1 MRVFDKRLLS
11 GKTGRPPVGC
21 GLTSVV
27 VSPEA
32 IHLGR
37 PDDGQK
43 ADEVGPD
50 AIEDDEDDQG
60 EYAQAKGAILHGQPF
75 VKTAGVHANPGR

>member
-1 MRVFDKRLLS
+1 MMVFDKRLLS

-37 PDDGQK
+37 PDDGEEGDQIR
-43 ADEVGPD
+43 PD
-50 AIEDDEDDQG
+50 VIEDDEDDQG
-60 EYAQAKGAILHGQPF
+60 EYAQAEGAILHGQPF
-75 VKTAGVHANPGR
+75 VKTAGAGTSAG